1 MAPDLQRK
9 IDEEFDAAIRERIE
23 TKRVFGQSQRRI
35 EMVAA
40 QSIEMSRDQ
49 KNALVTL
56 RALMRWA
63 NQGKKT

>member
-35 EMVAA
+35 EMAAA